1 MSNTLANAKT
11 ILEADTGNLVLL
23 ATGGIWD
30 WDETGRMGINRSNT
44 LTAAAFDT
52 TTKIIKPCLLL
63 KLASSVPFGDIADD
77 PAQLVSARDMLEIWA
92 YQHTGY
98 STIKSML
105 DRVYT
110 LIQGKQLGGFSC
122 RRAQKVQPAFRDTE
136 MDASLEYDRYAV
148 IVMWS

>member
-11 ILEADTGNLVLL
+11 LLDADATLLAL

-44 LTAAAFDT
+44 LTTAAFT
-52 TTKIIKPCLLL
+52 AGLIIKPCLLL
-63 KLASSVPFGDIADD
+63 KLRSSVPFGSIAED
-77 PAQLVSARDMLEIWA
+77 AERIVSARDMLEVWA

-105 DRVYT
+105 ARVYT
-110 LIQGKQLGGFSC
+110 LIQGQRLGGYVC
-122 RRAQKVQPAFRDTE
+122 RWAMSVEPLRDID
-136 MDASLEYDRYAV
+136 MDASVQRDDYAV
-148 IVMWS
+148 VFLRS